1 MGMLPDD
8 IKPAM
13 EGFIPSAVT
22 TCSLDGTP
30 NVSEVTQVDYVDQD
44 HVALSF
50 QFFNKTINNIRE
62 NPFASVLLRH
72 PYTFERYT
80 LDLEYDRSER
90 EGPIFNR
97 MDMRIEAIAS
107 ITGMSDV
114 FKLKA
119 ADIYRVRSVT
129 KWDTDIS
136 SPIHFR
142 LPLPMFLGFMFL
154 KLYIFIKKKIFR
166 R

>member
-1 MGMLPDD
+1 MLPDD

-13 EGFIPSAVT
+13 EGFVPSAVI

-30 NVSEVTQVDYVDQD
+30 NASEVTQVYYVDQD

-62 NPFASVLLRH
+62 NPFACVLLRH
-72 PYTFERYT
+72 PYTFERYA
-80 LDLEYDRSER
+80 LELEYDRSEQ
-90 EGPIFNR
+90 EGPVFNR
-97 MDMRIEAIAS
+97 MDMQIEAIAS

-129 KWDTDIS
+129 KWDTEIA
-136 SPIHFR
+136 SPIHIR
-142 LPLPMFLGFMFL
+142 LPLPMLAGYIFL
-154 KLYIFIKKKIFR
+154 KLYIFIKKKIFKR
-166 R
+166 